1 MPKNF
6 WMTLP
11 PVLIL
16 IACSSQAVT
25 QSEPTTIPTTQP
37 LQVDP
42 VESTLTPEIETE
54 SPTSAP
60 TETIAAAVA
69 SDDSVIVYTIVPGES
84 RLTYEVNEVFIDQNN
99 LLNVA
104 IGTSDQVTGEIQVDK
119 NEPQNSSLEVIQADI
134 SQLRSD
140 SSRRDNAIR
149 ERFLQSLQYPMVT
162 FQATQID
169 GLPASYQDGQE
180 IPLQISGE
188 LTIRE
193 VTQPAVFDTLVKI
206 DGDTLTANGTTTF
219 LMSDFGFGPISIAG
233 ILKTEDEVK
242 ISVEIVAR
250 SG

>member
-1 MPKNF
+1 MLKNL

-11 PVLIL
+11 LAFIL
-16 IACSSQAVT
+16 IACSSQEVP
-25 QSEPTTIPTTQP
+25 QSEPTTIPATQP
-37 LQVDP
+37 LQVEP
-42 VESTLTPEIETE
+42 VQPTLTQEIETE
-54 SPTSAP
+54 SPPPAS
-60 TETIAAAVA
+60 TEIPAAVVA
-69 SDDSVIVYTIVPGES
+69 SDEPVIIYTIVPGES
-84 RLTYEVNEVFIDQNN
+84 HLTYEVNEVFINQNN

-104 IGTSDQVTGEIQVDK
+104 IGTSDQVTGEVRVDK
-119 NEPQNSSLEVIQADI
+119 NEPQNSSLEIIQADI

-180 IPLQISGE
+180 IPLQISGD

-206 DGDTLTANGTTTF
+206 DGDTLTATGITTF

-242 ISVEIVAR
+242 IKVEIVAK
-250 SG
+250 S